1 MSLAAHATA
10 VLALLYA
17 EPRLTV
23 YPAENNGPRV
33 APNNAAP
40 PYVTVHLAARRPK
53 DERLTMRSTAMSVR
67 IYVHCS
73 GATDDA
79 ARIVSDL
86 VAGVLL
92 DARPAIAGRVVYPIS
107 HETSQQMDP
116 KPREDESTARLVSTL
131 TEVYLLRSE
140 AGR

>member
-17 EPRLTV
+17 ETRLTV
-23 YPAENNGPRV
+23 YPAEDNGPRV
-33 APNNAAP
+33 APNGASGS
-40 PYVTVHLAARRPK
+40 YVTIHFATQRPK
-53 DERLTMRSTAMSVR
+53 DGRITMRSTRMQIR
-67 IYVHCS
+67 IYAHCT

-79 ARIVSDL
+79 ARRVADL

-92 DARPAIAGRVVYPIS
+92 DVRPAIAGRVVYPID
-107 HETSQQMDP
+107 HETGQP
-116 KPREDESTARLVSTL
+116 PRPDESTGRLASTL
-131 TEVYLLRSE
+131 TEIYMLRSE